1 MNGCDLRA
9 ARSEVE
15 RMMVKLD
22 LEKST
27 LWLLAL
33 GFTLYVYRLDVA
45 HVNLSLLRIVGMA
58 LVVRCVLVVAMRAF
72 KGWALRW
79 PALVLFVSTFFV
91 FALNLLDYAQL
102 APMPALRTPISAHL
116 FNIVLFISIFAYI
129 DTERKFILSLKTYVW
144 ASIVA
149 LFVAYYAYFLGD
161 IPFSFLLHKFGSD
174 FARDL
179 TYLNVNDGVVRLT
192 GPFYDPNFYGIYLL
206 SVVVISAWLYRH
218 WERSRLYLALIAVS
232 IFSLLLTGSRTALMG
247 LGVAY
252 LCYIALES
260 KNKNLHMKTLYV
272 LGLVAIVVFITGV
285 SSGRFFDMDSVTD
298 RLRFYETAWR
308 AFSDNV
314 YFGGGTVAVLEP
326 ESGVST
332 AHMVYLSLLGKYGLF
347 GTAIY
352 LVFIFCPLG
361 YAHVARGVM
370 PVRYRNLIF
379 YLLVPLAAMY
389 VSYDFMTFLEFE
401 YFIFAIAYAA
411 VTYDFA
417 AAQPEAQASA
427 EAPDGTS
434 LSAV

>member
-1 MNGCDLRA
+1 ML
-9 ARSEVE
+9 
-15 RMMVKLD
+15 KLD

-45 HVNLSLLRIVGMA
+45 HVNLSVLRIVGVT
-58 LVVRCVLVVAMRAF
+58 LIVRCILVAAMRAF
-72 KGWALRW
+72 SGWALRW
-79 PALVLFVSTFFV
+79 PALLLFVSTFFV

-129 DTERKFILSLKTYVW
+129 DTERKFILSLETYVR
-144 ASIVA
+144 ASVIA
-149 LFVAYYAYFLGD
+149 LFIGYYAYFLGD
-161 IPFSFLLHKFGSD
+161 IPFSFLLHKFGSA
-174 FARDL
+174 FARNL
-179 TYLNVNDGVVRLT
+179 NYLNVNDGVVRLT

-206 SVVVISAWLYRH
+206 SVAVISAWLYRH
-218 WERSRLYLALIAVS
+218 CERSRLYLVLIAASV
-232 IFSLLLTGSRTALMG
+232 FSLLLTGSRTALMG

-252 LCYIALES
+252 LCYIGLES
-260 KNKNLHMKTLYV
+260 KNKSLHMKVLYV
-272 LGLVAIVVFITGV
+272 SGLIAIVIFITGV

-308 AFSDNV
+308 AFSNHV
-314 YFGGGTVAVLEP
+314 FFGGGTVAVLEQ
-326 ESGVST
+326 ESGIST

-352 LVFIFCPLG
+352 MVFIFSPLA
-361 YAHVARGVM
+361 YAHRARGIM
-370 PVRYRNLIF
+370 PARYRNLVF

-411 VTYDFA
+411 VTYDYA
-417 AAQPEAQASA
+417 AAQPEAVQCAA
-427 EAPDGTS
+427 QDGTAM
-434 LSAV
+434 SAA